1 MTKLKTIQFA
11 MVSIATVF
19 SSTMV
24 LAASGADYTEVS
36 YDDLVNELSQ
46 KKSTYEQTVKDA
58 NGPQSHIGIGYV
70 NGFTNISTGGESF
83 NRHTSGIQLS
93 AGRDLSSRNIYGE
106 VIFRNYG
113 SNDGA
118 NEEFSL
124 RELEAKVGYTNQI
137 EGVWNYSVSSGL
149 SARMLKYSNPSKDM
163 SVDETNPSLVIASGI
178 FAQVHRNISV
188 GIEGS
193 ARTAMVNK
201 PSDKDSFD
209 FAFRLNTSL

>member
-1 MTKLKTIQFA
+1 MTKLKSFQFA
-11 MVSIATVF
+11 FVSLFTICP
-19 SSTMV
+19 STMV
-24 LAASGADYTEVS
+24 WAASGADYQEVS
-36 YDDLVNELSQ
+36 YDDLVNELSN
-46 KKSTYEQTVKDA
+46 KKSTYEQIKKDA

-70 NGFTNISTGGESF
+70 NGFTNVSTEGENF
-83 NRHTSGIQLS
+83 NRRTTGIQLS

-113 SNDGA
+113 SNDSI

-124 RELEAKVGYTNQI
+124 RELEGKVGYTNQI
-137 EGVWNYSVSSGL
+137 EGVWNYSISSGL
-149 SARMLKYSNPSKDM
+149 SARMMKYANSSKDLH
-163 SVDETNPSLVIASGI
+163 VDETTPAVVVSSGI
-178 FAQVHRNISV
+178 FAQLSKHISV

-193 ARTAMVNK
+193 ARTALVNK